1 MANVFSSSGC
11 SVNFGHCVSSCFP
24 IGIRVTIYKIVNSK
38 SFIWLLSAMRINQ
51 TRLMEWLIL
60 VIPVSVFS
68 SNLICVM
75 VIFGGP
81 ASVVKQFCS
90 FVVAADASGGS
101 WSLINSHLFIK
112 FAFFSG
118 QLNVRA
124 SLCSGL
130 RV

>member
-1 MANVFSSSGC
+1 
-11 SVNFGHCVSSCFP
+11 
-24 IGIRVTIYKIVNSK
+24 
-38 SFIWLLSAMRINQ
+38 
-51 TRLMEWLIL
+51 MEWLIL

-75 VIFGGP
+75 VIFGCP
-81 ASVVKQFCS
+81 AGVVEQFCS

-101 WSLINSHLFIK
+101 WSLINSHLLIK

-124 SLCSGL
+124 SLRSGL